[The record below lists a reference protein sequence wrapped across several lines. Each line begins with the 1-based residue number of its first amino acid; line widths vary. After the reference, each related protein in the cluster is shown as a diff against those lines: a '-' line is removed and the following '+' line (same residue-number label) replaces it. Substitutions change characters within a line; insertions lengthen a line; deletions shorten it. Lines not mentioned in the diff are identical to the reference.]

1 LAVRSGGSGTKH
13 RGGNDNG
20 AEKSAAGRPG
30 NGKEKIKDPER
41 TFIGAS
47 IDTVLWR
54 RLRAMAIT
62 EGKLTGELLDTA
74 IQEYL
79 DKHEK

>member
-1 LAVRSGGSGTKH
+1 MTSKRITADKSG
-13 RGGNDNG
+13 
-20 AEKSAAGRPG
+20 
-30 NGKEKIKDPER
+30 KDKKKDSNR
-41 TFIGAS
+41 TSIGVP

-62 EGKLTGELLDTA
+62 EGKLTGELLDAA

>member
-1 LAVRSGGSGTKH
+1 MTSKRITAAQSG
-13 RGGNDNG
+13 
-20 AEKSAAGRPG
+20 
-30 NGKEKIKDPER
+30 KDKKKDSDR
-41 TFIGAS
+41 MSIGVFV
-47 IDTVLWR
+47 DTVLWR

-62 EGKLTGELLDTA
+62 NGKLTGELLDAA

>member
-1 LAVRSGGSGTKH
+1 MAVRSGGSGTKH

-20 AEKSAAGRPG
+20 AEKSAEGRPG

-62 EGKLTGELLDTA
+62 DGKLTGELLDAA

-79 DKHEK
+79 DKHKK

>member
-1 LAVRSGGSGTKH
+1 MVRRNLAADKSG
-13 RGGNDNG
+13 
-20 AEKSAAGRPG
+20 
-30 NGKEKIKDPER
+30 KDKKKDSDR
-41 TFIGAS
+41 MSIGVP

-74 IQEYL
+74 I
-79 DKHEK
+79 

>member
-1 LAVRSGGSGTKH
+1 MTSKRITADKSG
-13 RGGNDNG
+13 
-20 AEKSAAGRPG
+20 
-30 NGKEKIKDPER
+30 KDKKKDFDR
-41 TFIGAS
+41 TSIGVP
-47 IDTVLWR
+47 IDTILWR

>member
-1 LAVRSGGSGTKH
+1 MARRNLAADKF
-13 RGGNDNG
+13 
-20 AEKSAAGRPG
+20 
-30 NGKEKIKDPER
+30 GKDKKKDSDR
-41 TFIGAS
+41 TSIGVP

-79 DKHEK
+79 EHHEK

>member
-1 LAVRSGGSGTKH
+1 MTSKRITADKSG
-13 RGGNDNG
+13 
-20 AEKSAAGRPG
+20 
-30 NGKEKIKDPER
+30 KDKKRDSDR
-41 TFIGAS
+41 TSIGVP

-74 IQEYL
+74 I
-79 DKHEK
+79 

>member
-1 LAVRSGGSGTKH
+1 MARRNLAADKSG
-13 RGGNDNG
+13 
-20 AEKSAAGRPG
+20 
-30 NGKEKIKDPER
+30 KDKKKDSDR
-41 TFIGAS
+41 MSIGVP

-79 DKHEK
+79 GRHEK

>member
-1 LAVRSGGSGTKH
+1 MTSKRITADKSGKDKNKH
-13 RGGNDNG
+13 SD
-20 AEKSAAGRPG
+20 
-30 NGKEKIKDPER
+30 R
-41 TFIGAS
+41 TSIGVP

-62 EGKLTGELLDTA
+62 EGKLTGELLDAA

>member
-1 LAVRSGGSGTKH
+1 MARRNLAADKF
-13 RGGNDNG
+13 
-20 AEKSAAGRPG
+20 
-30 NGKEKIKDPER
+30 GKDKKKDSDR
-41 TFIGAS
+41 TSIGVP

-62 EGKLTGELLDTA
+62 EGKLTGELLDAA